1 MKAPCYKC
9 EQRHVSCHD
18 NCMKYKE
25 YRKERE
31 FVYKKAKESVDLRG
45 YFQDELNKNVFGRGK
60 KK

>member
-1 MKAPCYKC
+1 MNAPCYKC
-9 EQRHVSCHD
+9 EQRHASCHD
-18 NCMKYKE
+18 NCLKYKE

-31 FVYKKAKESVDLRG
+31 DVYKKAKESVDLRG

>member
-9 EQRHVSCHD
+9 EQRHVNCHD
-18 NCMKYKE
+18 NCMK